1 MNTLTTQLTSTRP
14 QARRYPRLAVYARE
28 ARAEIIRAW
37 RTPAFVV
44 PTLAM
49 PFGFYALFGILLG
62 HANPGMAVYTLAT
75 YGVLAALGPGLFG
88 FGAGVAADRDA
99 GILSLKR
106 VSPLPAG
113 AFLFARLAAAL
124 VFTLSVL
131 LGLYALA
138 VWGAGVVLPA
148 GSWLKLLVVHLASVV
163 PFCLLGLCVGLR
175 VGGSAAMALTNIL
188 FFSLAVLGGLWM
200 PLSMFP
206 DWLQRISIAL
216 PTYHLGALALQA
228 TGRPIAGASSEH
240 VLIVAGFV
248 AVCAAFAW
256 RSWARAGR

>member
-1 MNTLTTQLTSTRP
+1 MNTLTAQMTSTRP
-14 QARRYPRLAVYARE
+14 AAIRSPQLQLYARE
-28 ARAEIIRAW
+28 ARAEILRAW
-37 RTPAFVV
+37 RTPSFVV

-49 PFGFYALFGILLG
+49 PFGFYTLFGILLG

-124 VFTLSVL
+124 VFTLTVL

-138 VWGAGVVLPA
+138 VFGAGVVLPA

-163 PFCLLGLCVGLR
+163 PFCLLGLCVGLS

-206 DWLQRISIAL
+206 VWLQHVSVAL

-228 TGRPIAGASSEH
+228 SGGGTAGGTLQHAL
-240 VLIVAGFV
+240 VVAGFA
-248 AVCAAFAW
+248 AVCAAIAW
-256 RSWARAGR
+256 RSWARAGQ

>member
-1 MNTLTTQLTSTRP
+1 
-14 QARRYPRLAVYARE
+14 
-28 ARAEIIRAW
+28 
-37 RTPAFVV
+37 
-44 PTLAM
+44 
-49 PFGFYALFGILLG
+49 
-62 HANPGMAVYTLAT
+62 
-75 YGVLAALGPGLFG
+75 VLAALGPGLFG

-124 VFTLSVL
+124 VFTLTVL

-138 VWGAGVVLPA
+138 VLGAGVVLPA

-163 PFCLLGLCVGLR
+163 PFCLLGLCIGLR
-175 VGGSAAMALTNIL
+175 FGGSAAMALTNIL

-200 PLSMFP
+200 PLWMFP
-206 DWLQRISIAL
+206 AWLQQVSVAL

-228 TGRPIAGASSEH
+228 AGSDPVAGTVPH
-240 VLIVAGFV
+240 ALVVAGF
-248 AVCAAFAW
+248 AALFAAIAW
-256 RSWARAGR
+256 RSWTRAGQ

>member
-1 MNTLTTQLTSTRP
+1 MNTLTAPMSR
-14 QARRYPRLAVYARE
+14 ARAKSLRYAKLALYLNE
-28 ARAEIIRAW
+28 ARAEILRAW

-49 PFGFYALFGILLG
+49 PFGFYILFGILLG

-124 VFTLSVL
+124 VFTLTVL
-131 LGLYALA
+131 LGLYGLA
-138 VWGAGVVLPA
+138 VFGAGVVLPA
-148 GSWLKLLVVHLASVV
+148 GSCLKLLVVHLASVV
-163 PFCLLGLCVGLR
+163 PFCLLGLCIGLR
-175 VGGSAAMALTNIL
+175 FGGSAAMALTNIL

-206 DWLQRISIAL
+206 GWLQHVAVAL

-228 TGRPIAGASSEH
+228 SGGATAGGAVQH
-240 VLIVAGFV
+240 ALVVAG
-248 AVCAAFAW
+248 CAALFAAIAW
-256 RSWARAGR
+256 RSWARAGQ